1 MKKSEAIDGMMVRKW
16 CRNARVKSVEKEMIK
31 YFEYLCT
38 WYKKSMEWS
47 TGTRNMTGIEMDS

>member
-1 MKKSEAIDGMMVRKW
+1 MDGMMVRKW